1 MIEKRTM
8 RKLLSSFLILA
19 VLAGTV
25 LASDTMS
32 ISGERTQAAPGDIIT
47 YAVSITNNTGVAGF
61 LVYVQCDTDVF
72 SLVKDDDGEY
82 TVSSSDFSR
91 SGTVMANRYGED
103 GWQILWFNAQNVKT
117 NGTLFTLQMKVRENA
132 ASGSYPIH
140 ISYSPKDTVTEDGV
154 QTPLTCVNGSVEV
167 QGMSAEKADSETPVQ
182 NGADGGTGA
191 FPDVPKTHWAYLYI
205 QGLAEKKIVS
215 GDRSGRF
222 HPESSVTRAQFV
234 KMLAGVMG
242 ADLSN
247 YARTKFSDVSD
258 GSWAAPYIAWAAEN
272 GIVNGTGE
280 TTFSPDAP
288 ITREQIAA
296 TVQRCAEGFGIA
308 LRADADA
315 KAFTDQSQI
324 SGYAQAAVSQMA
336 QAGILG
342 GYADGT
348 FRPKSHASRAE
359 AAKILAGIF
368 EIVLEGKK

>member
-1 MIEKRTM
+1 M
-8 RKLLSSFLILA
+8 
-19 VLAGTV
+19 
-25 LASDTMS
+25 
-32 ISGERTQAAPGDIIT
+32 
-47 YAVSITNNTGVAGF
+47 
-61 LVYVQCDTDVF
+61 F

-154 QTPLTCVNGSVEV
+154 QTPLACVDGSIEV
-167 QGMSAEKADSETPVQ
+167 QGMPAGKADSEAPAQ

-247 YARTKFSDVSD
+247 YAGTKFSDVSD

-296 TVQRCAEGFGIA
+296 PCSAVQRDSGSHCAQTPTKRHSPIRARSAAMPKPLSRRWRRPGFSA
-308 LRADADA
+308 AMQTAHSAQRAM
-315 KAFTDQSQI
+315 
-324 SGYAQAAVSQMA
+324 QAERKRQKYW
-336 QAGILG
+336 LE
-342 GYADGT
+342 YL
-348 FRPKSHASRAE
+348 KSWWRE
-359 AAKILAGIF
+359 AYNDT
-368 EIVLEGKK
+368 KKC